1 MVNDDKQGW
10 ARFLQAMS
18 NVGAMGFFSDLIE
31 SENKLRA
38 IRFLVTPVVVS
49 DLEKMYSGMEYL
61 SKNIDTFGFNSIA
74 LQRSVK
80 GFVGIFGSVPK
91 QAAKRVELPGQKK
104 MRISGDKGRLRSK
117 IFELFLNKKP
127 QEAVKLVRSWNESR
141 PRNPFTPY
149 DIGDSDM
156 YQYVARK
163 ARIKANP

>member
-1 MVNDDKQGW
+1 
-10 ARFLQAMS
+10 
-18 NVGAMGFFSDLIE
+18 
-31 SENKLRA
+31 
-38 IRFLVTPVVVS
+38 
-49 DLEKMYSGMEYL
+49 
-61 SKNIDTFGFNSIA
+61 
-74 LQRSVK
+74 
-80 GFVGIFGSVPK
+80 
-91 QAAKRVELPGQKK
+91 

-141 PRNPFTPY
+141 PSNPFTPY